1 MVCLVW
7 TSTSV
12 VSVAAEYCVLVTAVS
27 DPLLPL
33 MGVLPACLGRGNK
46 GSSLLPAG

>member
-12 VSVAAEYCVLVTAVS
+12 ISVAAEYCVLVTAMSV
-27 DPLLPL
+27 PLLPL
-33 MGVLPACLGRGNK
+33 MVVLPAHLGR
-46 GSSLLPAG
+46 